1 MNGIIRLGGPSFY
14 IRFFVRL
21 YQLSSPTQAA
31 SYELDDVDP
40 ASVKSAA
47 STIAYGLVKYYT
59 GNNTGDVPGNL
70 PDPYYWWEAGAMFG
84 TLIDYWAFTGDE
96 TYNDI
101 TFQAL
106 QHQTGDDADFMP
118 SNQTKSE
125 GNDDQ
130 GFWAMAA
137 MTAAEMNFTNPDSDQ
152 PQWLALVQ
160 GVYNEY
166 VNRWEPDTCGGGM
179 RWQIYTF
186 NNGYNYKNSVSN
198 GCFFNIAARLARY
211 TGNETYAEWA
221 NKIFEWEQSVK
232 FINADYNVLD
242 GAGNAG
248 SDNCTKVNGAQFTY
262 NAGLFLY
269 GAAHMYNHTNGSDT
283 WKARVEGL
291 ANSTANIFF
300 QDGVMWEPSCEK
312 TEAKCNTD
320 QQSFK
325 GHLARWAALTSK
337 IAPTTYDTLMPLLK
351 TTADAAA
358 KQCSGPASDDYK
370 GTDGTACGFSWL
382 QGSTYDNI
390 PGVGEQ
396 MNALQSVISTMIDEA
411 PAPYT
416 SENGGSSVGNA
427 NAGVSDDSKIEQPRA
442 ITTGDKAGAGILTA
456 RIGQSSRGYQLY
468 FVL

>member
-1 MNGIIRLGGPSFY
+1 MYLPTILIG
-14 IRFFVRL
+14 
-21 YQLSSPTQAA
+21 LSGLLLQPVTAI
-31 SYELDDVDP
+31 DVDWT
-40 ASVKSAA
+40 SDSSIKSAA

-106 QHQTGDDADFMP
+106 QHQVGDDADFMP

-137 MTAAEMNFTNPDSDQ
+137 MTAAEQNFTNPDSDQ

-160 GVYNEY
+160 AVYNEY

-211 TGNETYAEWA
+211 TANDTYGDWA
-221 NKIFEWEQSVK
+221 NKIFEWEQSIG
-232 FINADYNVLD
+232 FINDNYNVLD

-248 SDNCTKVNGAQFTY
+248 SDNCTQINAAQFTY

-269 GAAHMYNHTNGSDT
+269 GTASMYNYTDGADE
-283 WKARVEGL
+283 WKTRLQGQVESI
-291 ANSTANIFF
+291 ASVFF

-320 QQSFK
+320 QQAFK
-325 GHLARWAALTSK
+325 GHLSRWMALTAQL
-337 IAPTTYDTLMPLLK
+337 APFTSDTIMPLLESSAK
-351 TTADAAA
+351 AAA
-358 KQCSGPASDDYK
+358 EQCSGPASTDFK
-370 GTDGTACGFSWL
+370 GADGTACGFSWL
-382 QGSTYDNI
+382 QGSTFDGIY
-390 PGVGEQ
+390 GVGEQ
-396 MNALQSVISTMIDEA
+396 LNALQVVMSPLAPSA

-416 SENGGSSVGNA
+416 SDTGGSSVGNA
-427 NAGVSDDSKIEQPRA
+427 NAGTSDDDKIAQPRA
-442 ITTGDKAGAGILTA
+442 ITTGDRAGAGILTA
-456 RIGQSSRGYQLY
+456 LVLGGLVGGMW
-468 FVL
+468 FVWADGVSG

>member
-1 MNGIIRLGGPSFY
+1 M
-14 IRFFVRL
+14 RFSPVL
-21 YQLSSPTQAA
+21 AGASSLFFSSAA
-31 SYELDDVDP
+31 AIDIDLTSDS
-40 ASVKSAA
+40 AIKSAA

-84 TLIDYWAFTGDE
+84 TLIDYWAFTGDSS
-96 TYNDI
+96 YNDI

-137 MTAAEMNFTNPDSDQ
+137 MTAAEMNFTNPASDQ
-152 PQWLALVQ
+152 PQWLALAQ
-160 GVYNEY
+160 AVYNEY
-166 VNRWEPDTCGGGM
+166 VNRWEPGTCGGGM

-198 GCFFNIAARLARY
+198 GCFFNVASRLARY
-211 TGNETYAEWA
+211 TGNETYADWA
-221 NKIFEWEQSVK
+221 EKIFSWEQGVG
-232 FINADYNVLD
+232 FINSQYNVLD

-248 SDNCTKVNGAQFTY
+248 TDNCTQINGAQFSY
-262 NAGLFLY
+262 NAGLFMY
-269 GAAHMYNHTNGSDT
+269 GAATMYNHTNGSDT

-291 ANSTANIFF
+291 VNSTATIFF

-312 TEAKCNTD
+312 TEAKCNVD

-325 GHLARWAALTSK
+325 GHLARWMSLTAQL
-337 IAPTTYDTLMPLLK
+337 APFTHDSIMPLLK
-351 TTADAAA
+351 STVTAVG
-358 KQCSGPASDDYK
+358 KQCSGPAGTEYK
-370 GTDGTACGFSWL
+370 GADGTACGFSWL
-382 QGSTYDNI
+382 QGSTFDGEY
-390 PGVGEQ
+390 GVGEQ
-396 MNALQSVISTMIDEA
+396 MNALQAVISVLGDSA

-416 SENGGSSVGNA
+416 SVNGGSSQGNV
-427 NAGVSDDSKIEQPRA
+427 NAGANDDDKIDQPKP
-442 ITTGDKAGAGILTA
+442 ITTADKAGAGILTA
-456 RIGQSSRGYQLY
+456 LVLGGLVSGMF
-468 FVL
+468 FVWADEK